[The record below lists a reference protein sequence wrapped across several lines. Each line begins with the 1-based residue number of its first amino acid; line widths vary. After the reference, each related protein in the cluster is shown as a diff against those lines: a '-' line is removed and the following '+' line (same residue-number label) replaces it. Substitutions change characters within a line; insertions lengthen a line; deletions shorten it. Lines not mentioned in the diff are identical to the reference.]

1 MEVMLAFLL
10 ALVTATSIPP
20 KPAGYLTDNAH
31 VLDVTRAHALNEKLA
46 QFERETSNQL
56 LVYVDR
62 KLPPGTTVEQ
72 FANEA
77 MHQWGVGQKGKDNG
91 AVLFLFIDDR
101 KMRIAAGYG
110 LEARLTDARSRQI
123 TNTIIKPYLLK
134 RDYTGAAESGGSAMI
149 ETVSAEHS
157 RGTGKTVHETNEA
170 NASGPWGIVFG
181 FIVLALIAGGV
192 TAVIILVI
200 RSSARQP
207 RTPRAAG
214 SSNMGLFDSTNTG
227 TTDPSSLSSL
237 SSSSWSSDSSS
248 SSSSSSSFDGG
259 GGDSGGGGASDSW

>member
-1 MEVMLAFLL
+1 MLAFLL

-20 KPAGYLTDNAH
+20 RPADYLTDNAH
-31 VLDVTRAHALNEKLA
+31 VLDGTRAHALNEKLA
-46 QFERETSNQL
+46 QFERETSNQI

-62 KLPPGTTVEQ
+62 KLPPDTTLEQ

-101 KMRIAAGYG
+101 KMRIEAGYG

-123 TNTIIKPYLLK
+123 TNTIIKPYLQK
-134 RDYTGAAESGGSAMI
+134 RDYTGAAEAGASAMI
-149 ETVSAEHS
+149 ETVRAEHS
-157 RGTGKTVHETNEA
+157 QGTGKTVHETKP
-170 NASGPWGIVFG
+170 SKPWPIAFG
-181 FIVLALIAGGV
+181 FILLALIVGV
-192 TAVIILVI
+192 AAPLIFFLI
-200 RSSARQP
+200 RASARRA
-207 RTPRAAG
+207 RTPGAAG
-214 SSNMGLFDSTNTG
+214 SSNAPIFDFSSIG
-227 TTDPSSLSSL
+227 TSDSSSSASS

-248 SSSSSSSFDGG
+248 SSSDSSSFDGG